1 MRPCLISDE
10 NQIMN
15 RFITTSILKPFK
27 TISSGFAVVAL
38 TFSAASI
45 SAQETAG
52 EIEAVIETTEPAPP
66 ATPETNLGPVIDDQ
80 TGQLDATVVSAAPAP
95 ARTPAPTQTVRRA
108 TVSRPVEVTVYDT
121 IEPEVLTGG
130 ATETFE
136 LPGSGF
142 FVTEGDIRDHSY
154 VNVNRVLAKVPGVY
168 TREEDGA
175 GLFPNISIRG
185 VDGTR
190 SEKITIME
198 DGILQAPAPYAAPS
212 AYYSPNVG
220 RMAGIEILKGSSQI
234 KYGPNTTGGVINYLS
249 TPIPEHEQFYLR
261 TIYGSNNMFQTH
273 SHYGNTIQTDIGK
286 IGYLAEIY
294 YKRSDGF
301 RTIDPG
307 IGIPQSNN
315 TGYSVIEPMIKL
327 SWEPDT
333 ILEQKF
339 EFKYGYSEN
348 NADETYLGLTEAD
361 FRADPYRRYA
371 GSFLDNIATEQHRT
385 YLKYNAAVT
394 DDLDIQVAGY
404 YNQFE
409 RDWFKIRQVN
419 GSALHTTVGPTG
431 NAGDLATLKG
441 LAPGTLGY
449 RHNARSYESYGV
461 QFSADYRVD
470 TDVIDHTFSVGVRE
484 HTDSIRRFQEN
495 TDVIIGGAAP
505 IINDLGPG
513 SGGNRYQESNATSVW
528 LQDTME
534 VGRLSVTPGVRYE
547 NVRLHATDFASDATN
562 TVTDAFNGETEWWVA
577 GVGVNYELDDTHSI
591 FGGVHEG
598 VAVPGP
604 RSILK
609 SNVDLE
615 RSTSYELG
623 LRHRSENFNAE
634 LVGFAS
640 EFENIISTSAGLGLG
655 GLATSNAGTGSVHGI
670 EALASYDPFQDRAV
684 RMPLFVSMTWTDTEL
699 DQALN
704 SGGGE
709 DIYGDGAGG
718 AGIAGASLP
727 YIPEWKLTA
736 GVGLETDV
744 WGVDLT
750 ATYVSDTFGTA
761 LNSPVPVTSS
771 RQGLID
777 GGVLVDLSSYY
788 QINDRTRLI
797 GGVHNV
803 FEEVM
808 VTSRIPEGA
817 RSNAPREFYV
827 GFEMLWEPR
836 GFASGKS
843 PISK

>member
-1 MRPCLISDE
+1 
-10 NQIMN
+10 MN
-15 RFITTSILKPFK
+15 TLV
-27 TISSGFAVVAL
+27 TISLQKQIKPTLRALLVAGLTLFLDPAFA
-38 TFSAASI
+38 
-45 SAQETAG
+45 Q
-52 EIEAVIETTEPAPP
+52 EIEAGTESTTDTVESASSSPQSS
-66 ATPETNLGPVIDDQ
+66 NLGPVIDDD
-80 TGQLDATVVSAAPAP
+80 TGQLDATVVTAAPAP
-95 ARTPAPTQTVRRA
+95 ARAPAPAQTVRRA
-108 TVSRPVEVTVYDT
+108 TASRPVEVAVYDT
-121 IEPEVLTGG
+121 IEAEVFTEGPG
-130 ATETFE
+130 ETFE

-142 FVTEGDIRDHSY
+142 FITEGDIRDQSY
-154 VNVNRVLAKVPGVY
+154 VNINRVLAKVPGVY

-190 SEKITIME
+190 SEKITIVE

-220 RMAGIEILKGSSQI
+220 RMAGVEILKGSSQI

-249 TPIPEHEQFYLR
+249 TPIPDQEQFYLR
-261 TIYGSNNMFQTH
+261 SIYGTNNMFQVH

-294 YKRSDGF
+294 HKRSDGF
-301 RTIDPG
+301 RTIDQG
-307 IGIPQSNN
+307 LGIPRSNN
-315 TGYSVIEPMIKL
+315 TGYSVIEPMVKF

-333 ILEQKF
+333 VLEQKF

-348 NADETYLGLTEAD
+348 DADETYTGLTEAD
-361 FRADPYRRYA
+361 FQADPYRRYA
-371 GSFLDNIATEQHRT
+371 GTFLDNIQTQQHRT

-394 DDLDIQVAGY
+394 ENLDIQVAGY

-409 RDWFKIRQVN
+409 RDWFKIRNVN
-419 GSALHTTVGPTG
+419 GNALHTTVGPTG
-431 NAGDLATLKG
+431 NPGDLATLKG

-449 RHNARSYESYGV
+449 RHNARSYESYGA
-461 QFSADYRVD
+461 QFSADYRID
-470 TDVIDHTFSVGVRE
+470 TDVIDHTFSFGVRR
-484 HTDSIRRFQEN
+484 HTDSIRRFQEDTN
-495 TDVIIGGAAP
+495 VLIGGGAP

-513 SGGNRYQESNATSVW
+513 SGGNRYQESNATSLW

-534 VGRLSVTPGVRYE
+534 LGRLSVTPGVRYE
-547 NVRLHATDFASDATN
+547 NVRLHNTNFQSDATN
-562 TVTDAFNGETEWWVA
+562 TVVDAFSGNTEWWVA
-577 GVGVNYELDDTHSI
+577 GIGVNYEINDNYSL

-598 VAVPGP
+598 VAVPSP
-604 RSILK
+604 RSILR

-623 LRHRSENFNAE
+623 LRHQTNNFNAE

-640 EFENIISTSAGLGLG
+640 EFENIISTSAGLGG
-655 GLATSNAGTGSVHGI
+655 IATSNAGTGSVQGI

-684 RMPLFVSMTWTDTEL
+684 RMPLFVSLTWTDTEL
-699 DQALN
+699 DQPLN

-709 DIYGDGAGG
+709 DIYGDGDGG
-718 AGIAGASLP
+718 PGLAGANLP
-727 YIPEWKLTA
+727 YIPEWKLAA
-736 GVGLETDV
+736 GVGLETDT
-744 WGVDLT
+744 WGLDLT
-750 ATYVSDTFGTA
+750 ATYISDAFGTA

-777 GGVLVDLSSYY
+777 GGVLVDLSGYF

-817 RSNAPREFYV
+817 RSNSPREFYV

-836 GFASGKS
+836 GFASAKS
-843 PISK
+843 PITK